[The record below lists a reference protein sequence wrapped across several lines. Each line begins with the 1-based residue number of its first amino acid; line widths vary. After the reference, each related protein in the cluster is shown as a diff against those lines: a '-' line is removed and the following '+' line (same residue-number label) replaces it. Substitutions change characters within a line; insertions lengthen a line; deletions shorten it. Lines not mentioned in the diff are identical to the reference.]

1 MKYFLFF
8 LFFINIKSY
17 PFQIEVVNITDKKAS
32 VYIVVFDHKDGFP
45 FKGEKGIFKWKGTPA
60 EAEKGVSTGLP
71 DGNYAVAVF
80 QDTDGNG
87 ELTKWFFGKPREPYG
102 LLGAV
107 EKPKKKPDFSEN
119 SKKISRDSVLQIR
132 LWEP

>member
-17 PFQIEVVNITDKKAS
+17 PFQLEIVNITDKKAI
-32 VYIVVFDHKDGFP
+32 VYIVVFDHEDGFP
-45 FKGEKGIFKWKGTPA
+45 FKGEKGIFQWKGTPA

-80 QDTDGNG
+80 QDIDGNG
-87 ELTKWFFGKPREPYG
+87 KLTKWFFGKPREPYG
-102 LLGAV
+102 LLGTV
-107 EKPKKKPDFSEN
+107 EKPKKKPIFSEN
-119 SKKISRDSVLQIR
+119 SKKVSQGSVLQIR